1 MDVFHVLNSW
11 LWVIGNVALAY
22 TSVVLILF
30 VVTYYIIF
38 DPQATTGGRMIFQ
51 FMLSL
56 SGVML
61 LVFIGIFVDPATN
74 SSWLILNDHVEWW
87 RPFTRALI
95 YVFVAYSITSLAVL
109 LVMRKWFP
117 HKLTKAS
124 DLTLVQP
131 RSHTSEVPVIKI
143 PLIGPKG
150 PAGNSGA
157 SDV

>member
-1 MDVFHVLNSW
+1 MDVFNVLNSW

-30 VVTYYIIF
+30 IVTYYIIF

-56 SGVML
+56 AGVMI
-61 LVFIGIFVDPATN
+61 LVFIGIFIDPSAN
-74 SSWLILNDHVEWW
+74 SSWLELNHNVEWW
-87 RPFTRALI
+87 RPSVRALV

-109 LVMRKWFP
+109 LVMRKWYP

-124 DLTLVQP
+124 DLELVRP
-131 RSHTSEVPVIKI
+131 RHTSEIPIIKN
-143 PLIGPKG
+143 LVTSTPKG
-150 PAGNSGA
+150 PTSDSGV